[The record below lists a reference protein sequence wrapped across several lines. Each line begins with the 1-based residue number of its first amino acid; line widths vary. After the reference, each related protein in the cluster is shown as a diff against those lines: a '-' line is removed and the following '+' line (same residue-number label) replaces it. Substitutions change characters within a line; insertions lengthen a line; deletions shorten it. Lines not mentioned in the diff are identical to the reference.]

1 MIHLGFWQE
10 VQGTFRGIRMDSSRQ
25 IVTLERI
32 GDVEVND
39 VAINAKEGD
48 VIAILRTDLPDKEYI
63 LYIPRG
69 ENGRCQKAEEKQG
82 GVK

>member
-48 VIAILRTDLPDKEYI
+48 VIAILRTDLPDREYI
-63 LYIPRG
+63 SR
-69 ENGRCQKAEEKQG
+69 E
-82 GVK
+82 VKMEDVKRQRKNREG